1 MNRSRMSRII
11 PVILVIVVITIA
23 IFALISIGRALFGG
37 DGAPDDVATS
47 KTALLN
53 TNPDRAVSMIVRGKI
68 VANEDFRTYQI
79 TVTPTDRTITVYKG
93 YLGDQLATDR
103 LGNNTKAYQEFVNA
117 LDRAKMMDG
126 REFVGERN
134 NTLGICATGNLYEF
148 QILTSYQVD
157 KSLWTTNCSG
167 SKGSLNASQPQ
178 LQNLF
183 VAQIPSAQRKMIQQA
198 GF

>member
-1 MNRSRMSRII
+1 MSRLI
-11 PVILVIVVITIA
+11 PIALVVIVIAIA

-37 DGAPDDVATS
+37 DGSSDGVDTS

-79 TVTPTDRTITVYKG
+79 TVTPTDRTVTVYAG
-93 YLGDQLATDR
+93 YLGNQLATDR

-157 KSLWTTNCSG
+157 KSLWTTNCNG

-183 VAQIPSAQRKMIQQA
+183 VAQIPSAQRKIIQQA